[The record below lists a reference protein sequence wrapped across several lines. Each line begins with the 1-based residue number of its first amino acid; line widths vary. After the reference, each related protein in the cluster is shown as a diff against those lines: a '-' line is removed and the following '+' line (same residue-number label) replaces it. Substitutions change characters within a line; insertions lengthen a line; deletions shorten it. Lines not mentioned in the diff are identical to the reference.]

1 MPWANQLA
9 SLAQTVK
16 NATVENIK
24 VTGTIV
30 GNNNVAGILD
40 KLDDAG
46 IMTNVA
52 FIGKVQSVG
61 DKGGTWLGLHLRFI
75 EAI

>member
-61 DKGGTWLGLHLRFI
+61 DKGWNLAGI
-75 EAI
+75 ASEIY

>member
-1 MPWANQLA
+1 M
-9 SLAQTVK
+9 
-16 NATVENIK
+16 
-24 VTGTIV
+24 
-30 GNNNVAGILD
+30 LD

-61 DKGGTWLGLHLRFI
+61 DKGWNLAGIASEIYRGNLNKAYADVELKGLNTRAGAIVGHLAHDFN
-75 EAI
+75 